1 MKKIAER
8 KNYSKKIML
17 AVLILFLIA
26 ITLLI
31 LGFQKNKKYEFY
43 DFNGNFGT
51 SPNCEIKSETLIC
64 DVNGYDIPVSQYSRI
79 S

>member
-1 MKKIAER
+1 MKRMAEI
-8 KNYSKKIML
+8 KNYSKKIIL
-17 AVLILFLIA
+17 AIFILFLIA

-31 LGFQKNKKYEFY
+31 LGFQINKKYEFY

-51 SPNCEIKSETLIC
+51 SPNCEIKNETLIC